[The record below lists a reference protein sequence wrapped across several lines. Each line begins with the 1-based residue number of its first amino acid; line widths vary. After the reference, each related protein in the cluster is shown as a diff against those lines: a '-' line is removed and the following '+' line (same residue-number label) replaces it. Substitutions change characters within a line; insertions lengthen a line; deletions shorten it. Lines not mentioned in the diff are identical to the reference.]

1 MKGFFDNSNFSSS
14 SNANYLCIR
23 SRIHSITKK
32 GIQ

>member
-1 MKGFFDNSNFSSS
+1 MKGFDNYNFSSS
-14 SNANYLCIR
+14 SNATYLCSR